1 MSILGRFTKQPAE
14 RESYSIDF
22 AGDLVG
28 TDALASV
35 TTEVA
40 PVGLTLLSSLIV
52 GTRVK
57 VLVEAGGVAGTKHK
71 VTVTVTTDDGR
82 ILQDEFIVTIKDY

>member
-1 MSILGRFTKQPAE
+1 MSILGKFTKQPAE

-22 AGDLVG
+22 VDDLIG
-28 TDALASV
+28 ADSIASAV
-35 TTEVA
+35 VA
-40 PVGLTLLSSLIV
+40 VLPLGLTIVSSLVI

-57 VLVEAGGVAGTKHK
+57 VLVEGGGVVGTKHK
-71 VTVTVTTDDGR
+71 ITVTATTDDGR